1 MALLVRH
8 VCSFH
13 ILLIVSLQSMFLRVT
28 FFLYLAH
35 SLVFDNYSVDV
46 NVDGKTVKLEL
57 WDTAGNYSYVF

>member
-1 MALLVRH
+1 
-8 VCSFH
+8 
-13 ILLIVSLQSMFLRVT
+13 MFLRVT

>member
-1 MALLVRH
+1 MLISYSTD
-8 VCSFH
+8 SFPTEY
-13 ILLIVSLQSMFLRVT
+13 VPTSN

-57 WDTAGNYSYVF
+57 WDTAGNYSYAF